1 MNILSAQKEK
11 YAVEVN
17 INRKT
22 PSVVKRFKKLVIEKN
37 KITTANFLDHL
48 TELYGDKTIV
58 LLEEKT
64 NYSFLNTDVLSYRN
78 LLEIANRMGNALKEL
93 GIRRGDRVVV
103 YMRNRLELAL
113 SCYALFKIGAV
124 AIPLNHLLRGNEVSF
139 IVRDCESETVL
150 THKLVFETGIKD
162 FKTIPSVKKW
172 VFHEKGEDVPQ
183 GGISFLELI
192 EKASPHLEPVD
203 VAPDDLAGIFYTS
216 GTTGFPKGAQ
226 MTSENLIVNNVR
238 VPGVIFAFSPL
249 SLKNDMGIS
258 VQPISHIMGFGMFL
272 LRLTL
277 GVPFVVLERFEA
289 DKVMEAIEKRGVTI
303 FIGVPAMYAMMLKAG
318 AGKKYNLSSVNLWV
332 SGSDALPPEHRDAF
346 KKLGGFKILGRRV
359 GDALFIEG
367 YGQAETSPT
376 STIKLDLPITKGAGC
391 IGWPLPGVEIKI
403 ADPNGN
409 EVKKGE
415 VGELWVRGKHVMKG
429 YWKDGKATESAIRDG
444 WLRSGDLVRKGKW
457 GLLYLVDREKD
468 VIKVGGY
475 SVFSREVEEEMLAHP
490 DIAEVAVIGIP
501 HDVKGQVPIAVVT
514 LKPHAKTDAHAILQW
529 AKENIAPYKAPRYIE
544 IVDELPRNPTMKVD
558 KKLLKN
564 RYKDLKID
572 KKDENNRFEDAV

>member
-1 MNILSAQKEK
+1 MT
-11 YAVEVN
+11 
-17 INRKT
+17 INRKK
-22 PSVVKRFKKLVIEKN
+22 PSVLKKFKKLVFERN

-48 TELYGDKTIV
+48 TELYGNKTIV

-64 NYSFLNTDVLSYRN
+64 NYSFLKTDVLSYRN
-78 LLEIANRMGNALKEL
+78 LLEIVNRMGNALKEL
-93 GIRRGDRVVV
+93 GVRRGDRVVV

-124 AIPLNHLLRGNEVSF
+124 AIPLNHLLKGNEVNF
-139 IVRDCESETVL
+139 IVQDCEAETVL
-150 THKLVFETGIKD
+150 THKIVFDAAIRD
-162 FKTIPSVKKW
+162 FKAIPSVKTW
-172 VFHEKGEDVPQ
+172 IFHEKNSNMPQ
-183 GGISFLELI
+183 SGISFI
-192 EKASPHLEPVD
+192 EHIERASPYLAPAD
-203 VAPDDLAGIFYTS
+203 VAGDDLAGIFYTS
-216 GTTGFPKGAQ
+216 GTTGFPKGAK

-238 VPGVIFAFSPL
+238 LPGFIFAFSPL
-249 SLKNDMGIS
+249 SFKNDMGIT

-289 DKVMEAIEKRGVTI
+289 EKVMETIEKRGVTI

-318 AGKKYNLSSVNLWV
+318 AGEKYNLSSIKLWV

-346 KKLGGFKILGRRV
+346 KKLGSFKMLGKRV
-359 GDALFIEG
+359 GDALFVEG

-403 ADPNGN
+403 ADANAN
-409 EVKKGE
+409 EVPKGE

-429 YWKDGKATESAIRDG
+429 YWKDAKATENTIQDG

-490 DIAEVAVIGIP
+490 AIAEVAVIGIP
-501 HDVKGQVPIAVVT
+501 HEVKGQIPIAVVT
-514 LKPHAKTDAHAILQW
+514 LKEGVNIDTKSLLNW

-544 IVDELPRNPTMKVD
+544 IVEELPRNLTMKVD
-558 KKLLKN
+558 KKLLKD

-572 KKDENNRFEDAV
+572 KNAESNITNEVVC